1 MVLRRSMSQVGDG
14 VYVRMHLLVS
24 TEGTY
29 TLQFNKHGGK
39 LSFVWD
45 RPRKTGG
52 NLISVL
58 GENQRIVIS
67 DITIFPSFNK
77 YRFIEKKTNK
87 WINNKKKSTFLNWRV
102 HTRLKTVPWTTD
114 PVLKKKKKKKK
125 LGLLLATTSWGDVGR
140 FGVWV
145 GFTQDACLCWPS
157 SLSVIMWSLCFS
169 QLT

>member
-1 MVLRRSMSQVGDG
+1 MSQVGDG
-14 VYVRMHLLVS
+14 DYVRMHLLVS

-39 LSFVWD
+39 LFCVWD
-45 RPRKTGG
+45 RPRKTGD
-52 NLISVL
+52 NLISAL

-77 YRFIEKKTNK
+77 YRFIEKKQTNEL
-87 WINNKKKSTFLNWRV
+87 IIKKKSTFLNWRV

-114 PVLKKKKKKKK
+114 PVLKKKTKQ

-145 GFTQDACLCWPS
+145 GFTQNACLCWPS